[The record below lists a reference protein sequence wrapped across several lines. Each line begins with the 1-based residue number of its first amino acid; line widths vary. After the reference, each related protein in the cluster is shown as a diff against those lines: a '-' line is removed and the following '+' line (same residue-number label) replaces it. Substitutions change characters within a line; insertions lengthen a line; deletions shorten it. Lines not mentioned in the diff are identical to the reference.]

1 VPAQPWYA
9 LADVYERNGNPAA
22 ARRLRC
28 SAANRITRQSPLPTK
43 IIRRVY
49 WASVGNGYYPLL
61 AILWLPVV
69 VAIAWGIVSHNRED
83 IVPAHATEAVTA
95 VKDHAAHTGTTADR
109 WLPVTAETPCEV
121 LHPGYP
127 CMSSFTF
134 AVNSVLPPAGSTN
147 GNWVVAPNAKL
158 VLVLGLPALTLLSW
172 ALAALLLA
180 GVTGLL
186 RET

>member
-1 VPAQPWYA
+1 MS
-9 LADVYERNGNPAA
+9 YERNGNPAA

-28 SAANRITRQSPLPTK
+28 SAANRITRQAPLPTK
-43 IIRRVY
+43 IIRRLY
-49 WASVGNGYYPLL
+49 WALVGNGYYPLWT
-61 AILWLPVV
+61 ILWLLVV
-69 VAIAWGIVSHNRED
+69 VVIAWGIVALNRED
-83 IVPAHATEAVTA
+83 IVPAHATEAVKA

-127 CMSSFTF
+127 CMKSSTF

-147 GNWVVAPNAKL
+147 GDWKVAAEANL
-158 VLVLGLPALTLLSW
+158 VLVLGLSALKLTSW

-186 RET
+186 SKT